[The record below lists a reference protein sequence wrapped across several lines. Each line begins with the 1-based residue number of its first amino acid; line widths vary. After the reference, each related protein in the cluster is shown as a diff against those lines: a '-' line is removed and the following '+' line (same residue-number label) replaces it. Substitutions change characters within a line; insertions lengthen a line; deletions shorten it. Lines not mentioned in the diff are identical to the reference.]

1 MAPAA
6 TQVLGIPVP
15 STDPVF
21 LGLVGLHVAIG
32 LLAVICGAIA
42 MLSRKGTGRHF
53 NFGTVYF
60 WMLFGLF
67 VTMSALSFM
76 RWAEDYPL
84 FILGAL
90 SFAAACFGRSAI
102 RKRWPRRHLAGMAG
116 SYILMLTAFYVDNG
130 KNLPLWR
137 ELPQIA
143 FWILPGAV
151 GIPIVAYYAI
161 RLPKFRFGDSD

>member
-1 MAPAA
+1 MALAV
-6 TQVLGIPVP
+6 TRFFGIPVP
-15 STDPVF
+15 SADPLF
-21 LGLVGLHVAIG
+21 LGLVGLHVAMG

-42 MLSRKGTGRHF
+42 MLSRKGPGRHF

-76 RWAEDYPL
+76 QWAEDYPL

-90 SFAAACFGRSAI
+90 SFAAACFGRTAI
-102 RKRWPRRHLAGMAG
+102 RRRWPRWHLAGMAG

-151 GIPIVAYYAI
+151 GLPIATYYLI
-161 RLPKFRFGDSD
+161 RLPKFRIGHSG